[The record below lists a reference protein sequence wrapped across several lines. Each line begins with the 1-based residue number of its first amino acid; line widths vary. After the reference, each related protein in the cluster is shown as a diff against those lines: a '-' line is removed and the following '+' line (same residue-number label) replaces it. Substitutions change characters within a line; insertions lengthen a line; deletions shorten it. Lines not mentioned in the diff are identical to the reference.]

1 MSYDREKKKGR
12 PVLNELEKQHRTYF
26 IQQLKKYSVSAL
38 EELFD
43 MMMNSNSQEIKYKCA
58 TYILDKCY
66 GKEFVA
72 DGKETQD
79 NELVV
84 RLISVPAKEIDFKQA
99 ENEIRQV
106 EQNMCESWE
115 NDIYYQYL

>member
-1 MSYDREKKKGR
+1 MGLYNFQREKKKGR
-12 PVLNELEKQHRTYF
+12 PVL
-26 IQQLKKYSVSAL
+26 
-38 EELFD
+38 
-43 MMMNSNSQEIKYKCA
+43 
-58 TYILDKCY
+58 
-66 GKEFVA
+66 
-72 DGKETQD
+72 

-106 EQNMCESWE
+106 EQNMSESWE

>member
-1 MSYDREKKKGR
+1 MQKSCRRQVFCMGLYNFQREKKKGR
-12 PVLNELEKQHRTYF
+12 PVL
-26 IQQLKKYSVSAL
+26 
-38 EELFD
+38 
-43 MMMNSNSQEIKYKCA
+43 
-58 TYILDKCY
+58 
-66 GKEFVA
+66 
-72 DGKETQD
+72 

-106 EQNMCESWE
+106 EQNMSESWE

>member
-1 MSYDREKKKGR
+1 MWARKGEHNIMSCDREKKKGR
-12 PVLNELEKQHRTYF
+12 PVL
-26 IQQLKKYSVSAL
+26 
-38 EELFD
+38 
-43 MMMNSNSQEIKYKCA
+43 
-58 TYILDKCY
+58 
-66 GKEFVA
+66 
-72 DGKETQD
+72 

-106 EQNMCESWE
+106 EQNMSESWE